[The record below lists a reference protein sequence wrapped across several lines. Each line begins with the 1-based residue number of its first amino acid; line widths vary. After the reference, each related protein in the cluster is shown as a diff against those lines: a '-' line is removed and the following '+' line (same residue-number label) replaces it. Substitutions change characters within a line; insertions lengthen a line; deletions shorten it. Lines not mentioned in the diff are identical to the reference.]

1 MPFSSVLGASSAIK
15 PGVVTSSTR
24 PSVPYVGQMIFETDT
39 NKLGIWNGSEWRF
52 FVDVDTP
59 PALELVKTQTVGTSV
74 TSVTVTNA
82 FSATYDRY
90 LVTLAGGTTTTNRAL
105 NLTLGA
111 TATGY
116 YSSMMYI
123 TYSSSTIT
131 GAPNNG
137 GSSFPDVGVVT
148 TDSMTGRFEINS
160 PFLSMRTDISWLH
173 GGTGSASQATY
184 VGAGFLNNNTSY
196 TDFTLTMAG
205 SGAMTGGTIRV
216 YGYRNS

>member
-1 MPFSSVLGASSAIK
+1 MVDADAP
-15 PGVVTSSTR
+15 PG
-24 PSVPYVGQMIFETDT
+24 
-39 NKLGIWNGSEWRF
+39 
-52 FVDVDTP
+52 
-59 PALELVKTQTVGTSV
+59 LELIKTQTVGTSV
-74 TSVTVTNA
+74 TSVTVANV
-82 FSATYDRY
+82 FSAVHDRY

-105 NLTLGA
+105 NLTLGT

-131 GAPNNG
+131 GAPNNN
-137 GSSFPDVGVVT
+137 GSSFADVGVVT
-148 TDSMTGRFEINS
+148 VDSMTGRFEINS
-160 PFLSMRTDISWLH
+160 PFLPMRTDISWLH
-173 GGTGSASQATY
+173 GGTGSATQATY